1 MNPVRS
7 KRYCTIFSAYVAVI
21 CLAIA
26 GCASGTKPTSVS
38 TVTLPPSTTP
48 ASAPVVPGT
57 ANPLAVAFNNV
68 TNKIYVANGSG
79 NTISVI
85 DGTTFKVTDTITVQE
100 YPTVIAVNTATNMIY
115 VSNREAASI
124 SVIDGTTNAIVATLP
139 GFASQIA
146 VNPVTNRVYVVNPNG
161 DENYNEYVLDGSTN
175 AVLSELQVGANA
187 SGIAVNSKT
196 NTVYVTNT
204 NTLVVIDGATNKI
217 KLTLPTPPAPATD
230 PQHPLIEA
238 TESVAVDET
247 SNTVYFTNG
256 ASDNTVDVLDGAT
269 NSVSTSIPVATGV
282 GPLAADPLT
291 HMVYM
296 ASGNS
301 LAVIDGNTAT
311 LSTTLAL
318 GNYPGGVAINPAA
331 NLLFATIGGQ
341 SVGIFN
347 ITTDQQIQ

>member
-7 KRYCTIFSAYVAVI
+7 NRYCTIFSAFVAVI
-21 CLAIA
+21 CLAFA
-26 GCASGTKPTSVS
+26 GCASGTKPTPVA
-38 TVTLPPSTTP
+38 TVTLPPSTSSAT
-48 ASAPVVPGT
+48 APVVPGT
-57 ANPLAVAFNNV
+57 ANPLAVAFNDV

-100 YPTVIAVNTATNMIY
+100 DPTAIAVNTTTNMIY
-115 VSNREAASI
+115 VSNQEAASI
-124 SVIDGTTNAIVATLP
+124 SVIDGTTNEITTTLP

-161 DENYNEYVLDGSTN
+161 AENYNEYVLDGNTN
-175 AVLSELQVGANA
+175 TVLSQLQIGTNA
-187 SGIAVNSKT
+187 SGVAVNTKT

-217 KLTLPTPPAPATD
+217 TLTLPTPPAPSTD

-247 SNTVYFTNG
+247 TNTVYFTNG
-256 ASDNTVDVLDGAT
+256 ASDNTVDVLDGSNNT
-269 NSVSTSIPVATGV
+269 VTTSIPVGPGV
-282 GPLAADPLT
+282 GPLAVDPLT

-296 ASGNS
+296 ASGKN
-301 LAVIDGNTAT
+301 LAVIDGNTDT

-318 GNYPGGVAINPAA
+318 ANYPGGVAINPAA